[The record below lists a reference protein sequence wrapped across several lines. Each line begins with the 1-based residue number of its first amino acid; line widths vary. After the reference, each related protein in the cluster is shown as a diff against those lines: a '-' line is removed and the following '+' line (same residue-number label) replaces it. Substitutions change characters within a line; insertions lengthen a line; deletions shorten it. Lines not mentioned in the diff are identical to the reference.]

1 MSLSLET
8 TASSEPPHPSRH
20 TKPPLSRRG
29 RLWQATIRRLLQLLA
44 VVLGVAVINFF
55 LLRLAPGDAAQVLA
69 GEAGAATPEYLA
81 TLRAQFGLDQPLLVQ
96 FGKYLLHLLQFDL
109 GYSFRHGM
117 PVAQLIGERVPA
129 TLLLMGASILLAVV
143 GGVVLGSL
151 AAYRAGKLVDL
162 LVSLLALVFFAT
174 PLFWI
179 GLMLVV
185 VFSVWLDWLPV
196 GGMITVEAGYT
207 GLAHVLD
214 VARHLVLPALTLGL
228 FYMAVYTRL
237 MRATMIEVRRQDFVR
252 TAVAKGAP
260 AHRVLVVHVLRNAL
274 LPLVTMLGVQASA
287 IVGGAVLVETVFS
300 WPGLGRLAFEALFQR
315 DFNLL
320 LGILLCSSTVVVLVN
335 WIVDALYVR
344 LDPRIRLQ

>member
-1 MSLSLET
+1 MST
-8 TASSEPPHPSRH
+8 TVNYPARPRRLVRRAGRH
-20 TKPPLSRRG
+20 
-29 RLWQATIRRLLQLLA
+29 LLQLVA

-69 GEAGAATPEYLA
+69 GEAGAATPEYMA
-81 TLRAQFGLDQPLLVQ
+81 ALRQQFGLDQPLLVQ
-96 FGKYLLHLLQFDL
+96 FGKYLWHLLQFDL

-117 PVAQLIGERVPA
+117 PVISLIADRVPA
-129 TLLLMGASILLAVV
+129 TLLLMGGAIGFAAIAGSA
-143 GGVVLGSL
+143 LGAL
-151 AAYRAGKLVDL
+151 AAYRAGGLADVL
-162 LVSLLALVFFAT
+162 ISTLALLFFAT

-196 GGMITVEAGYT
+196 GGMFTVEAGYT

-214 VARHLVLPALTLGL
+214 VARHLVLPSVTLGL

-252 TAVAKGAP
+252 TAIAKGARAP
-260 AHRVLVVHVLRNAL
+260 RVLIVHVLRNAL
-274 LPLVTMLGVQASA
+274 LPLVTMLGVQASS

-320 LGILLCSSTVVVLVN
+320 LGILLCSSVVVIVVN
-335 WIVDALYVR
+335 WIVDAVYVR
-344 LDPRIRLQ
+344 LDPRIRLA